1 MATGTQDQNQLTPFI
16 NLAKLLVAGGVVT
29 AVLLIPVLLV
39 ADSSPI
45 LGWWWVGAAAAVGA
59 FFGLWAFA
67 RTSKLM
73 FRIPAALAVLIGV
86 PTLLSALGIVFDF
99 DPIVEGLLATTA
111 VILGTLALAPQVRDW
126 TRIIVI
132 LAAFFFAGF
141 AVFSIAGILWAFVLQ
156 LGDTVLNWVFDS
168 SSRVDPNMIV
178 QCYGPDGRG
187 CGVVHAIVFSLI
199 FFIIILTGFAYTT
212 LLERKFI
219 AYFQQR
225 SGPNRVGPWGLLQ
238 PAADGVKLIF
248 KEDITPSGA
257 DLWVYRLAPLL
268 KTVPT
273 LLVLAVIPLGPNLLV
288 PWFDG
293 YWYNVPLGLSDPN
306 VGVLWVL
313 AITSISTY
321 GVVLAG
327 WSSNNKY
334 AMLGGLRA
342 TAQMLSY
349 ELSLGLTMAVPV
361 MIVASMS
368 FGDIINSQTM
378 IYQWYIFQNPLAAAV
393 LFIALLA
400 EISRAPFD
408 LPEAEQEL
416 TQGYMTEYSGMKF
429 AMFMMAEYLG
439 MIGISVIISSLY
451 LGGFND
457 GFGLVQHIP
466 ILGPL
471 VLIGKVVLLLIFM
484 IWIRATLP
492 RIRYDRLM
500 TFGWKVMIP
509 LALLAV
515 AWTAISLLVG
525 DAYQSPVAYGI
536 VAGIF
541 FVVVVGGGLLLLRS
555 RGELEQPVVETP
567 VEDDPIITGEQKGVG
582 YYILQV
588 VGGLIAVPFLLWD
601 FTLKALDSL
610 AKLAPEE
617 DKNASDQAN
626 TSGGD

>member
-1 MATGTQDQNQLTPFI
+1 M
-16 NLAKLLVAGGVVT
+16 
-29 AVLLIPVLLV
+29 
-39 ADSSPI
+39 
-45 LGWWWVGAAAAVGA
+45 
-59 FFGLWAFA
+59 
-67 RTSKLM
+67 
-73 FRIPAALAVLIGV
+73 
-86 PTLLSALGIVFDF
+86 
-99 DPIVEGLLATTA
+99 
-111 VILGTLALAPQVRDW
+111 
-126 TRIIVI
+126 
-132 LAAFFFAGF
+132 
-141 AVFSIAGILWAFVLQ
+141 
-156 LGDTVLNWVFDS
+156 
-168 SSRVDPNMIV
+168 
-178 QCYGPDGRG
+178 
-187 CGVVHAIVFSLI
+187 
-199 FFIIILTGFAYTT
+199 
-212 LLERKFI
+212 
-219 AYFQQR
+219 
-225 SGPNRVGPWGLLQ
+225 
-238 PAADGVKLIF
+238 
-248 KEDITPSGA
+248 
-257 DLWVYRLAPLL
+257 YRLAPLL